1 MHQQN
6 NIRNFT
12 LLLAIVAGFCDTITF
27 VASREF
33 SSHVTGNFIIFA
45 YDIIKGADT
54 TSWIKLMSFPV
65 FVIAVMTGGWIISKT
80 SNKCSILLWEGI
92 ILAITGFIMLIF
104 KLEHL
109 DSVWL
114 EYSAVMPIV
123 FAMGLQNAFGKL
135 FGKETYGPTTIMTG
149 NVTQAALDLW
159 EMLKAKFSNDVLLK
173 SFKDQSYTLGG
184 FLIGCL
190 LGAVAG
196 EITGLSAVL
205 LPGIALIIYPK
216 KMDVYSSAQIAN

>member
-1 MHQQN
+1 M
-6 NIRNFT
+6 
-12 LLLAIVAGFCDTITF
+12 
-27 VASREF
+27 
-33 SSHVTGNFIIFA
+33 
-45 YDIIKGADT
+45 
-54 TSWIKLMSFPV
+54 
-65 FVIAVMTGGWIISKT
+65 
-80 SNKCSILLWEGI
+80 
-92 ILAITGFIMLIF
+92 
-104 KLEHL
+104 

-114 EYSAVMPIV
+114 EYGVVMPIV

-159 EMLKAKFSNDVLLK
+159 EMMKAKFSNDMLLK
-173 SFKDQSYTLGG
+173 SFKNQSYTIGG

-196 EITGLSAVL
+196 EVTGLSAVL

-216 KMDVYSSAQIAN
+216 KMDVCSSAQIAN

>member
-1 MHQQN
+1 MYQQN

-12 LLLAIVAGFCDTITF
+12 LILAIVAGFCDTITF
-27 VASREF
+27 VTAREF

-54 TSWIKLMSFPV
+54 TSWIKLISFPV
-65 FVIAVMTGGWIISKT
+65 FVIAVMTGGWVVSKT

-92 ILAITGFIMLIF
+92 ILAVTGFIMLIF
-104 KLEHL
+104 KLKHF

-114 EYSAVMPIV
+114 EYGAVMPIV

-159 EMLKAKFSNDVLLK
+159 EMLKTKFNNDMLLK
-173 SFKDQSYTLGG
+173 SFKNQSFTLGG

-190 LGAVAG
+190 LGALAG

-216 KMDVYSSAQIAN
+216 KIDVYSSAQIAN

>member
-1 MHQQN
+1 MDQQN
-6 NIRNFT
+6 NLRNFT

-27 VASREF
+27 VTAREF

-54 TSWIKLMSFPV
+54 TSWIKLTSFPV
-65 FVIAVMTGGWIISKT
+65 FVIAVITGGWIISKT

-92 ILAITGFIMLIF
+92 ILTIAGFIMLIF
-104 KLEHL
+104 KLKQL
-109 DSVWL
+109 DSEWL
-114 EYSAVMPIV
+114 EYGVVMPVV

-159 EMLKAKFSNDVLLK
+159 EILKAKFSNDMLLK
-173 SFKDQSYTLGG
+173 SFKNQSYTIGG

-196 EITGLSAVL
+196 EVIGLSAVL
-205 LPGIALIIYPK
+205 LPGVALIIYPK
-216 KMDVYSSAQIAN
+216 KTDVCGSAQIAN

>member
-1 MHQQN
+1 MDQQN

-27 VASREF
+27 VTSQEF
-33 SSHVTGNFIIFA
+33 SAHVTGNFIVFA

-54 TSWIKLMSFPV
+54 TSWIKLISFPV
-65 FVIAVMTGGWIISKT
+65 FVIAVITGGWIINKT
-80 SNKCSILLWEGI
+80 SNKHSILLLEGAV
-92 ILAITGFIMLIF
+92 LTITGFIMMIF
-104 KLEHL
+104 KLEHF

-114 EYSAVMPIV
+114 EYGVVMPII

-135 FGKETYGPTTIMTG
+135 FGKETYGPTTMMTG

-159 EMLKAKFSNDVLLK
+159 EILKVKFSNDMLLK
-173 SFKDQSYTLGG
+173 SFKNQSYTIGG

-190 LGAVAG
+190 LGALAG

-216 KMDVYSSAQIAN
+216 KMNVYSSAQIVN